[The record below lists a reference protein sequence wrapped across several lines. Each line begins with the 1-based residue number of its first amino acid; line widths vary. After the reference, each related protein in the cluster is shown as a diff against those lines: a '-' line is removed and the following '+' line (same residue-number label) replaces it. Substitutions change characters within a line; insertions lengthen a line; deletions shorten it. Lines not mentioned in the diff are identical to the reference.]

1 MFRAPK
7 GRKRQFRK
15 NRCVL
20 ITRRAPGADT
30 TAEGNVKYDGITMRI
45 KPTGVEHRESVLMT
59 ENRGAGRSGCVM
71 LMLPGGARHI
81 HDCCTDLLR
90 FFGHEWCLLAR
101 FANCRF
107 TVAEVLLKCNDGVA
121 LNDCVRDSTESI
133 TVINGKKVYHGSWMV
148 SVPYG
153 VPTFDPYWCQWG
165 PPTITSD
172 FSSDKYHMR
181 SRKFDK
187 RKPVQHDKCCR

>member
-30 TAEGNVKYDGITMRI
+30 TADGKASYDGITMRL
-45 KPTGVEHRESVLMT
+45 KPTGVDHRASFLMT

-71 LMLPGGARHI
+71 LMLPGGAAHI
-81 HDCCTDLLR
+81 RGCCKTLLAH
-90 FFGHEWCLLAR
+90 FGMEWCLLAR
-101 FANCRF
+101 FVNCRF
-107 TVAEVLLKCNDGVA
+107 TVAEVLLKCNDGVL
-121 LNDCVRDSTESI
+121 LNECVRDSTEES
-133 TVINGKKVYHGSWMV
+133 TGMWMV

-165 PPTITSD
+165 PPTISSD
-172 FSSDKYHMR
+172 FSSGKYRLR

-187 RKPVQHDKCCR
+187 RDRVQHDKCCR